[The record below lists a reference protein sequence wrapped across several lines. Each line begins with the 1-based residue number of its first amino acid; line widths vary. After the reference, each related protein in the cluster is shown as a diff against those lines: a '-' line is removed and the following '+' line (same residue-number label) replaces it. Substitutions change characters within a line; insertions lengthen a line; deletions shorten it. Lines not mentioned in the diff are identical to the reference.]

1 MAQWTSRPFRRP
13 TALQYPSRADVV
25 STFAPRGSQDD
36 AIDVIPIA
44 FVNQFFGTGN
54 APVLDLANVSPWT
67 EGPSVRRRTCY
78 LRLPG
83 GSATMIG

>member
-1 MAQWTSRPFRRP
+1 MAQWTSRSFRRP

-54 APVLDLANVSPWT
+54 APVLDLANVSLGT
-67 EGPSVRRRTCY
+67 Q
-78 LRLPG
+78 
-83 GSATMIG
+83 